1 MSDDFIL
8 ITRYSSR
15 RLYNTNTSEYVT
27 LDEVYTLIKE
37 GKNIKIIDKQTQE
50 DLTKQYLLQIISEI
64 ENKEGN
70 VLPENMLT
78 DIIKSYSNATQK
90 LMPDMVAKTFEF
102 YKNQQNEFLK
112 HLNTKDV
119 NPFLDETT
127 NEAVKDWQSKQFQ
140 IMNNFFNPW
149 QKSGADKS
157 SEDKESSLSEKDEI
171 EILKRQMSELK
182 EELNKKK

>member
-1 MSDDFIL
+1 MSDDYIL

-15 RLYNTNTSEYVT
+15 RLYNTSNSEYIT

-37 GKNIKIIDKQTQE
+37 GNNIKIIDKQTQE

-78 DIIKSYSNATQK
+78 EIIKSYSNTTQK
-90 LMPDMVAKTFEF
+90 IMPEIVANTFEF

-112 HLNTKDV
+112 NLDTKDV
-119 NPFLDETT
+119 NPFLDKTT

-140 IMNNFFNPW
+140 IMNNFFNSW
-149 QKSGADKS
+149 QKDS
-157 SEDKESSLSEKDEI
+157 SNRSLGQANYKQGLD
-171 EILKRQMSELK
+171 
-182 EELNKKK
+182 